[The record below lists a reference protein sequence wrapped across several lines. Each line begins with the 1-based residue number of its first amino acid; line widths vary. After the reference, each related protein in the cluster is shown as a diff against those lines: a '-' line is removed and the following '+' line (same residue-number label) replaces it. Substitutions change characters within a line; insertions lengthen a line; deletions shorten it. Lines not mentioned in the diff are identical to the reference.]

1 MVTTPEGEMRA
12 KSVTMLASE
21 PAAMARSLS
30 DGNVAA
36 NKMPPPAA
44 RLALRKPRR
53 DSGLCGGHVFRL
65 VGLVAID
72 IPLSVVRF
80 TKLFN
85 GCAGPGLATPP
96 QDVPAI

>member
-21 PAAMARSLS
+21 PAAMARSRS

-44 RLALRKPRR
+44 RLAVRKPRR
-53 DSGLCGGHVFRL
+53 DSGLCDGHVFRL
-65 VGLVAID
+65 VELVAIG
-72 IPLSVVRF
+72 IPLSVLRF
-80 TKLFN
+80 TKLLN
-85 GCAGPGLATPP
+85 GCADP
-96 QDVPAI
+96 